1 LAKLAIVGV
10 IRCPSQEEW
19 LEIEESGWRKE
30 QEIKMPLDGAG
41 NPEAKECEVSL
52 TAHHFTLAFFLVK

>member
-1 LAKLAIVGV
+1 MK
-10 IRCPSQEEW
+10 
-19 LEIEESGWRKE
+19 ESDG

-52 TAHHFTLAFFLVK
+52 TAPYFTLAFLLVKSPFLVLGSRSNERHTLACVG